1 MDLTGEYIIPA
12 PRQKVWEA
20 LNDADVLRACIP
32 GCESLEKLSDT
43 EMTATV
49 VTKIGPVKAK
59 FAGEVRLENINAPVS
74 YTIAGEGKGG
84 IAGFAKGGAD
94 VALEE
99 VPEGTKLSYAVK
111 AQIGGKL
118 AQLGS
123 RLIDSTVKKLADQ
136 FFQNF
141 TDTLVAQGQ
150 RNKLS
155 LTNQAARSR
164 FAGTGKVVAACLAWT
179 SASARLRCCSA
190 SARQFFASAA
200 CRRASLRLRPWLSQ
214 TRKPPMSKPLT
225 KAAKMNTKKG
235 SVSEIAG
242 FSRENGSSSI
252 VTGARFAT
260 EKTISSTATGTATNN
275 HSNLFTGIF
284 LSA

>member
-59 FAGEVRLENINAPVS
+59 FTGEVRLENINAPVS

-99 VPEGTKLSYAVK
+99 VPEGTRLSYAVK

-141 TDTLVAQGQ
+141 TDTLSP
-150 RNKLS
+150 KD
-155 LTNQAARSR
+155 
-164 FAGTGKVVAACLAWT
+164 
-179 SASARLRCCSA
+179 SA
-190 SARQFFASAA
+190 
-200 CRRASLRLRPWLSQ
+200 
-214 TRKPPMSKPLT
+214 
-225 KAAKMNTKKG
+225 
-235 SVSEIAG
+235 
-242 FSRENGSSSI
+242 
-252 VTGARFAT
+252 
-260 EKTISSTATGTATNN
+260 IS
-275 HSNLFTGIF
+275 
-284 LSA
+284 

>member
-59 FAGEVRLENINAPVS
+59 FTGEVRLENINAPVS

-99 VPEGTKLSYAVK
+99 VPEGTRLSYAVK

-141 TDTLVAQGQ
+141 TDTLSP
-150 RNKLS
+150 ND
-155 LTNQAARSR
+155 
-164 FAGTGKVVAACLAWT
+164 
-179 SASARLRCCSA
+179 SA
-190 SARQFFASAA
+190 
-200 CRRASLRLRPWLSQ
+200 
-214 TRKPPMSKPLT
+214 
-225 KAAKMNTKKG
+225 
-235 SVSEIAG
+235 VS
-242 FSRENGSSSI
+242 
-252 VTGARFAT
+252 
-260 EKTISSTATGTATNN
+260 
-275 HSNLFTGIF
+275 
-284 LSA
+284 